1 MNNQFGNDVLQQ
13 NITETETIVKDL
25 EEIISNPPS
34 TIATIDAALNII
46 SAIASKENYVF
57 VNPETINAE
66 TELVSA
72 KTFNPL
78 AISDLIPQPIKDMIG
93 KIKNNTT
100 IKQDIKKTFLDEI
113 NQITARLDSALA
125 AFNVASF
132 TINPATNQERL
143 DNFKVFSRSL
153 PPIFVEIDELVSLLS
168 HLRPWYSN
176 IINTARFNVDTTRVG
191 VTTLVAG
198 VDKFTNDAS
207 NLYTFV
213 PGAKSSLTY
222 SEYKEHLRNIRLL
235 TSDYIKWR
243 ARTLLKRSLR
253 DGTLIFSCS
262 LAAKNAIHTILKK
275 IRDRINTDALILI
288 DSYLTSIVQTGGSYA
303 SIKNSVQVWYYLQ
316 VLLKKTDE
324 LLEYF
329 KTKLSDLKGK
339 IISVSKQ
346 IIIQQNIQQNTKDTT
361 DYTSPLVVFLAYKM
375 GSLNNF
381 DVDMINYCQHIGLDT
396 NIILAIYLAY
406 KKEDIEQILSYYKK
420 NYYSNLLNIL
430 RLKKL
435 SAEKKFRLDYGIKS
449 DSQIKM
455 LFEKQSM
462 WR

>member
-34 TIATIDAALNII
+34 TIATINAALNII

-72 KTFNPL
+72 KTFDPS

-100 IKQDIKKTFLDEI
+100 IKQDIRKTFLDEI
-113 NQITARLDSALA
+113 NQITARLDNALA
-125 AFNVASF
+125 AFDAAKILSFSVAPVHILANLMVF
-132 TINPATNQERL
+132 YRL
-143 DNFKVFSRSL
+143 L
-153 PPIFVEIDELVSLLS
+153 PPIFVEIDKLGGLLS
-168 HLRPWYSN
+168 HLSPGYSDIVDNKAKFDVDATRVYRLPTKMKTGDKFANIASNLYAFVPGAIASLTYLDFKDSSQGIGLLVIDYTSWRDNPATRPVRRFKNGDYIFSCTSTARTKMHKFLMDIRN
-176 IINTARFNVDTTRVG
+176 IINT
-191 VTTLVAG
+191 
-198 VDKFTNDAS
+198 DA
-207 NLYTFV
+207 
-213 PGAKSSLTY
+213 PD
-222 SEYKEHLRNIRLL
+222 I
-235 TSDYIKWR
+235 
-243 ARTLLKRSLR
+243 
-253 DGTLIFSCS
+253 
-262 LAAKNAIHTILKK
+262 
-275 IRDRINTDALILI
+275 I

-324 LLEYF
+324 LFEYF

-339 IISVSKQ
+339 IISVPKQ
-346 IIIQQNIQQNTKDTT
+346 NMKDTT
-361 DYTSPLVVFLAYKM
+361 DYTSPLIVFLAYKM

-462 WR
+462 WK